1 MPVKINEV
9 RSEVHAFDATA
20 LLTEEV
26 MEMLTRR
33 VAEELRRTNAQD
45 QLRSRD
51 TQMTQQRRQTE

>member
-26 MEMLTRR
+26 MEVLTRR

-51 TQMTQQRRQTE
+51 TQMTQQRRQAE

>member
-9 RSEVHAFDATA
+9 RSEVHAFDVTA

-26 MEMLTRR
+26 MEVLTRR
-33 VAEELRRTNAQD
+33 VAEELQRSNAQD

-51 TQMTQQRRQTE
+51 TQMTQQRRQVE

>member
-26 MEMLTRR
+26 MEVLTRR
-33 VAEELRRTNAQD
+33 VVEELRRTNAQD

-51 TQMTQQRRQTE
+51 TQMTQQRRQAE

>member
-26 MEMLTRR
+26 MEVLTRR
-33 VAEELRRTNAQD
+33 VAEELRRTSAQD
-45 QLRSRD
+45 QQRSRD
-51 TQMTQQRRQTE
+51 TQMTQQRRQAE